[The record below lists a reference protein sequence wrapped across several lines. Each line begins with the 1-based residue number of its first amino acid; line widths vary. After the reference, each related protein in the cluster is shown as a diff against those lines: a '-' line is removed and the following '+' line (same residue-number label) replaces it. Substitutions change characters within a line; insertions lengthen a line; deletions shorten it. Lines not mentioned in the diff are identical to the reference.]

1 MYKFRSLLTKEQ
13 IFTIPNFMG
22 FFRLVLIPFIIWA
35 YLRSEFLIAG
45 GLVALSA
52 LTDILDGFI
61 ARRFDMISDL
71 GKVLDPICDKLTHGA
86 LMICL
91 LTRYLFLWPLFGLL
105 AFKELAMFALGSAA
119 VRRRGAVQSA
129 KWYGKFCTVVLEGI
143 MLVLILFPNFSE
155 DTVRILSAL
164 CAAVMLFSLTMYSI
178 FWIGLIRG
186 AEDAGDTNSKQSD
199 EE

>member
-13 IFTIPNFMG
+13 VFTIPNFMG
-22 FFRLVLIPFIIWA
+22 FFRLVLIPFIIWT
-35 YLRSEFLIAG
+35 YLRAEFLISG

-61 ARRFDMISDL
+61 ARRFDMISDF

-91 LTRYLFLWPLFGLL
+91 LTRHLFLWPLFVLL
-105 AFKELAMFALGSAA
+105 AVKELAMFALGSAA

-129 KWYGKFCTVVLEGI
+129 KWYGKLCTVVLEGI

-155 DTVRILSAL
+155 DTVRVLGAL

-178 FWIGLIRG
+178 FWVGLIRG
-186 AEDAGDTNSKQSD
+186 PGDPKNTNVKQSD

>member
-13 IFTIPNFMG
+13 VFTIPNFMG
-22 FFRLVLIPFIIWA
+22 FFRLVLIPFIIWT
-35 YLRSEFLIAG
+35 YLRAEYLISA

-129 KWYGKFCTVVLEGI
+129 KWYGKLCTVVIESV
-143 MLVLILFPNFSE
+143 MFVLILLPGLPL
-155 DTVRILSAL
+155 DAVRAL
-164 CAAVMLFSLTMYSI
+164 AAVCAAVMLFSLTMYSI

-186 AEDAGDTNSKQSD
+186 AGDAGDTNAKRSD

>member
-13 IFTIPNFMG
+13 VFTIPNFMG
-22 FFRLVLIPFIIWA
+22 FFRLALIPFIIWT
-35 YLRSEFLIAG
+35 YLRAEYLISG
-45 GLVALSA
+45 MLVVVSA

-61 ARRFDMISDL
+61 ARRFNMISEL

-91 LTRYLFLWPLFGLL
+91 LTRYLFLWPLFVLL
-105 AFKELAMFALGSAA
+105 AVKELSMFAMGSAA

-129 KWYGKFCTVVLEGI
+129 KWYGKLCTVVLEGI
-143 MLVLILFPNFSE
+143 MIVLILFPDLPE
-155 DTVRILSAL
+155 DTVYILGAV
-164 CAAVMLFSLTMYSI
+164 CAAAMLFSLTMYSI
-178 FWIGLIRG
+178 FWIGLIRKP
-186 AEDAGDTNSKQSD
+186 GDTASN

>member
-13 IFTIPNFMG
+13 VFTIPNFMG
-22 FFRLVLIPFIIWA
+22 FFRLVLIPFIIWT
-35 YLRSEFLIAG
+35 YLRAEFLISG

-61 ARRFDMISDL
+61 ARRFDMISDF

-105 AFKELAMFALGSAA
+105 AVKELAMFALGSAA

-129 KWYGKFCTVVLEGI
+129 KWYGKLCTVVLEGI
-143 MLVLILFPNFSE
+143 MLVLILFPNLSE
-155 DTVRILSAL
+155 DTVRVLGAL

-178 FWIGLIRG
+178 FWVGLIRG
-186 AEDAGDTNSKQSD
+186 PGDPKNTNVKQSD

>member
-1 MYKFRSLLTKEQ
+1 MYKFRSLLTREQ
-13 IFTIPNFMG
+13 VFTIPNFMG
-22 FFRLVLIPFIIWA
+22 FFRLVLIPFIIWT
-35 YLRSEFLIAG
+35 YLRAEFLISA

-61 ARRFDMISDL
+61 ARRFDMISDF

-129 KWYGKFCTVVLEGI
+129 KWYGKLCTVVLEGI
-143 MLVLILFPNFSE
+143 MFILILFPDFPQ
-155 DTVRILSAL
+155 DTVRVLGAL

-186 AEDAGDTNSKQSD
+186 PKNSENTNLKQSD